1 MDEFLV
7 KKLIMKKHNTAIRAQ
22 REKKAEKLELLKKT
36 KEYQKMV
43 LEKNNEQEQKIKELN
58 EKLHEVEKE
67 RDFYKISLE
76 KIPKFI
82 VRIFVR
88 KTKLLEGEK

>member
-1 MDEFLV
+1 
-7 KKLIMKKHNTAIRAQ
+7 
-22 REKKAEKLELLKKT
+22 
-36 KEYQKMV
+36 MV

>member
-22 REKKAEKLELLKKT
+22 REKKAEKIELLKKAE
-36 KEYQKMV
+36 EYQKMV
-43 LEKNNEQEQKIKELN
+43 LEKNYNQEQKIKELN
-58 EKLHEVEKE
+58 EKLNKVEKE

-82 VRIFVR
+82 IRIFAR
-88 KTKLLEGEK
+88 KTKYLEGEK